1 MLFNSFVYMFLFLP
15 AVLWV
20 YFAANRRGW
29 GHAAVGFLGL
39 ASLFYYGWWN
49 PAYLSLIVG
58 SMVVNYFVGR
68 LLSSPFLARPK
79 RYALLVAGVAANLAL
94 LGFYK
99 YADFFST
106 NVNAVLG
113 TGIPMLNLALPLGI
127 SFFTF
132 QQVAYLVDA
141 WRGEVIETGPVRYC
155 LFVSYFPQLIAGPI
169 VHHAEMMPQFA
180 DPRLRK
186 LDWDNVAAGLH
197 RFALGAFK
205 KAVVADTCGLIANT
219 GYDAALKLSTPE
231 AWVTTFAYT
240 LQLYFDF
247 SGYTDM
253 AIGSARMFNIEI
265 PENFNAPYKAVDIQD
280 FWRRWHMTLSR
291 FLRSYLYVPLGG
303 NRTGE
308 ARLYFNLFVTFLL
321 GGLWHGA
328 GWTFVAWGAMHG
340 AGVVLHR
347 AWKRYSKVS
356 LPRVAGWALTLLF
369 VHVAWVFFRAP
380 DLQSAINL
388 LGCMAGGAEAVGFSN
403 FASVGRLDLALAA
416 CIMIPAGIAAA
427 AGPTVQELSARFRPE
442 WRRVAISAVLLVVAI
457 LYINSTIP
465 KEFLYYDF

>member
-15 AVLWV
+15 AVLWI

-58 SMVVNYFVGR
+58 SMVVNYLAGR
-68 LLSSPFLARPK
+68 LLSSPFLRRTS
-79 RYALLVAGVAANLAL
+79 RYALLVVGVAANLAL

-106 NVNAVLG
+106 NVNALLG
-113 TGIPMLNLALPLGI
+113 TSIPMLRYALPLGI

-132 QQVAYLVDA
+132 QQIAYLVDA
-141 WRGEVIETGPVRYC
+141 WRGEVIETGPVRYA

-180 DPRLRK
+180 DPRLRHV
-186 LDWDNVAAGLH
+186 DWDNIAAGLH
-197 RFALGAFK
+197 RFAMGVFK
-205 KAVVADTCGLIANT
+205 KSVVADTCGLIANT
-219 GYDAALKLSTPE
+219 GYDAVLDLSTPE
-231 AWVTTFAYT
+231 AWLTTVAYT

-253 AIGSARMFNIEI
+253 AIGSARMFNIGI
-265 PENFNAPYKAVDIQD
+265 PENFNAPYMAVDIQD

-303 NRTGE
+303 NRAGE
-308 ARLYFNLFVTFLL
+308 GRLYFNLFVTFLL

-328 GWTFVAWGAMHG
+328 GWTFIAWGAMHG
-340 AGVVLHR
+340 LGVVGHR
-347 AWKRYSKVS
+347 AWKRYSGIS
-356 LPRVAGWALTLLF
+356 LPRPVGWAVTLLF

-380 DLQSAINL
+380 DLPSALHVLSALAGIAE
-388 LGCMAGGAEAVGFSN
+388 GSGMAH
-403 FASVGRLDLALAA
+403 FASIGRLDLGLAGL
-416 CIMIPAGIAAA
+416 IMVPAAVAAV
-427 AGPTVQELSARFRPE
+427 AGPTVQELTDRFVPD
-442 WRRVAISAVLLVVAI
+442 RRRLAITVALLAWAI
-457 LYINSTIP
+457 VYINSTIP